1 MKALRLD
8 LRLEGNY
15 KLETIRILYVDDNID
30 NYISEYLS
38 EQYECEGMVK
48 EYDERPFDTEDSYET
63 LLQDSRLHMADII
76 IIDSVLFENANFT
89 NEKLAGEEF
98 EVILKKVFPFKEVIV
113 VSQNDFDDEYQII
126 KKYDSSSR
134 GDKQLFF
141 EENWKPILDRAAS
154 KVVLYRKMLKRI
166 EEKDYVEKYFLEG
179 MQQSIVGES
188 GYDKL
193 TVEDID
199 KLIAA
204 FESVRKD
211 YD

>member
-1 MKALRLD
+1 M
-8 LRLEGNY
+8 
-15 KLETIRILYVDDNID
+15 ETIRILYVDDNAD

-48 EYDERPFDTEDSYET
+48 EYDERPFDAEDSYET
-63 LLQDSRLHMADII
+63 LLQDSKLHIADII
-76 IIDSVLFENANFT
+76 IIDSVLFENANLT

-98 EVILKKVFPFKEVIV
+98 EIILKKVFPFKEVIV

-126 KKYDSSSR
+126 KKYDSSSKV
-134 GDKQLFF
+134 DKQQFF
-141 EENWKPILDRAAS
+141 EENWKSILDGAVS
-154 KVVLYRKMLKRI
+154 KVVLYRKILKRI
-166 EEKDYVEKYFLEG
+166 EEKNYVERYFLEG

-199 KLIAA
+199 KLIVA
-204 FESVRKD
+204 FESVRKE

>member
-1 MKALRLD
+1 MD
-8 LRLEGNY
+8 
-15 KLETIRILYVDDNID
+15 TIRILYVDDNTD
-30 NYISEYLS
+30 NFISEYLS
-38 EQYECEGMVK
+38 EQYRCENVEK
-48 EYDERPFDTEDSYET
+48 EYDERPFGSEDSYET
-63 LLQDSRLHMADII
+63 LLNDNKLHSADIL
-76 IIDSVLFENANFT
+76 IIDSVLFENASVL

-126 KKYDSSSR
+126 KKYDSSSK
-134 GDKQLFF
+134 GDKQQFF
-141 EENWKPILDRAAS
+141 EENWKPILDGAVS
-154 KVVLYRKMLKRI
+154 KVMLYRKILKRI
-166 EEKDYVEKYFLEG
+166 EEKNYVEKYFLEG

>member
-1 MKALRLD
+1 MD
-8 LRLEGNY
+8 
-15 KLETIRILYVDDNID
+15 TIRILYVDDNTD
-30 NYISEYLS
+30 NFISEYLS
-38 EQYECEGMVK
+38 EQYMCENMEK
-48 EYDERPFDTEDSYET
+48 EYDERPFSSEDSYET
-63 LLQDSRLHMADII
+63 LLNDKKLHLADIL
-76 IIDSVLFENANFT
+76 IIDSVLFENASVI

-134 GDKQLFF
+134 GDKQQFF
-141 EENWKPILDRAAS
+141 EENWKPILDSAVN
-154 KVVLYRKMLKRI
+154 KVVLYRKILKRI
-166 EEKDYVEKYFLEG
+166 EEKNYVEKYFLEG

-199 KLIAA
+199 KLITA